1 MAASCARVYAPPPCR
16 TEREQWVSARQELG
30 WKELG
35 QLVWPYLWPREP
47 FELRVRVLIA
57 LGFLICAKLVN
68 ISIPFFLKSVVDQV
82 SRPGLLAIPLA
93 ALLAYGSAR
102 LGASIFSE
110 LRDAVFSKVGE
121 RAGRQMALSV
131 YEHLFALSLSYHLQ
145 RRTGE
150 LSRAIERGVKSM
162 SFILQTGL
170 FNLGPTILEFV
181 LVLGILLARYPISF
195 AAITFATVAAYAG
208 FTIFTTNW
216 RTRFR
221 REMNQRD
228 NEFSA
233 AAVDGLINYE
243 VVKAFA
249 NEGYERDRLDRSLAG
264 YERAAIKSQQ
274 TLSMLNAGQAGII
287 AVGVTGIMISATS
300 HVVAGT
306 LSVGDVVLVNAFLLQ
321 LYQPLNFLGVV
332 YRELRQSLTDL
343 ENIHSLLALRS
354 EIEDRPGAKP
364 LQVGGG
370 DVRFDNVVFDY
381 DTRRPMVKGVSLAI
395 PAGHKVAVV
404 GPSGSGKSTLVR
416 LLFRFYDATGGTIFI
431 DGQDIRAVTQLSLR
445 RAIGVVPQ
453 DTVLFNDT
461 VAANIAYGR
470 PGASQAEIEA
480 AARVAQIHNF
490 IESLPDGYG
499 TKVGE
504 RGLKLSGGEKQRVAI
519 ARVMLKNP
527 PVLVLDEATSALDSR
542 TEQALQEAL
551 ERVATGRTTLVI
563 AHRLSTVID
572 ADEIVVLEHGR
583 VIERGSHMQLLAQR
597 GLYAEMWRRQQESPD
612 SAAAE

>member
-1 MAASCARVYAPPPCR
+1 L
-16 TEREQWVSARQELG
+16 SAQRELG
-30 WKELG
+30 WKDLAR
-35 QLVWPYLWPREP
+35 LVGPHLWPRDSL
-47 FELRVRVLIA
+47 ELRARVVIASALLI
-57 LGFLICAKLVN
+57 LAKLVN
-68 ISIPFFLKSVVDQV
+68 ISVPFFLKAVVDEV
-82 SRPGLLAIPLA
+82 SRPRLAAIPLA
-93 ALLAYGSAR
+93 ALIAYGAAR
-102 LGASIFSE
+102 LGSALFGE
-110 LRDAVFSKVGE
+110 VQDAVFAKVGE
-121 RAGRQMALSV
+121 RAGRRMALRV
-131 YEHLFALSLSYHLQ
+131 YEHLFQLSLAYHLQ

-162 SFILQTGL
+162 SFLLQTAL
-170 FNLGPTILEFV
+170 FSMAPVLVEFV
-181 LVLGILLARYPISF
+181 LVIAVLLARYPLSF
-195 AAITFATVAAYAG
+195 AAITFATVGAYAV
-208 FTIFTTNW
+208 FTIVTTNW

-221 REMNQRD
+221 REMNERD
-228 NEFSA
+228 NEFSG

-249 NEGYERDRLDRSLAG
+249 NEDYESRRLDRSLAA
-264 YERAAIKSQQ
+264 YERAAVKSQR
-274 TLSMLNAGQAGII
+274 TLSFLNAGQAAII
-287 AVGVTGIMISATS
+287 AVGVTAIMIAAAS

-306 LSVGDVVLVNAFLLQ
+306 LSVGDIVLVNAFILQ
-321 LYQPLNFLGVV
+321 LYQPLNFLGVF

-343 ENIHSLLALRS
+343 ENIHGLFALRP
-354 EIEDRPGAKP
+354 EIADAADARPLDVA
-364 LQVGGG
+364 GGTVRFA
-370 DVRFDNVVFDY
+370 DVRFDY
-381 DTRRPMVKGVSLAI
+381 DPRRPILRGVSFEI

-416 LLFRFYDATGGTIFI
+416 LLFRFYEVSGGAITI
-431 DGQDIRAVTQLSLR
+431 DDQDVRAVTQLSLR

-470 PGASQAEIEA
+470 PGATQQEVEA
-480 AARVAQIHNF
+480 AARVAQIHDF
-490 IESLPDGYG
+490 IMSLPEGYA

-551 ERVATGRTTLVI
+551 ERVAAGRTTLVI

-572 ADEIVVLEHGR
+572 AEEIVVLEHGR
-583 VIERGSHMQLLAQR
+583 VVERGTHLGLLARR
-597 GLYAEMWRRQQESPD
+597 GLYADMWRRQQEAPE
-612 SAAAE
+612 ATAAE

>member
-1 MAASCARVYAPPPCR
+1 MLR
-16 TEREQWVSARQELG
+16 TLECVELEQCVTGPQELS
-30 WKELG
+30 WKDLAR
-35 QLVWPYLWPREP
+35 LVWPYLWPREP
-47 FELRVRVLIA
+47 LELRVRVLIA
-57 LGFLICAKLVN
+57 LGLLICAKLVN
-68 ISIPFFLKSVVDQV
+68 ISVPFFLKSVVDQV

-121 RAGRQMALSV
+121 RAGRQMALAV
-131 YEHLFALSLSYHLQ
+131 YEHLFALSLGYHLQ

-249 NEGYERDRLDRSLAG
+249 NEGYERERLDRSLAA
-264 YERAAIKSQQ
+264 YERAAIKSQK

-287 AVGVTGIMISATS
+287 AIGVTSIMISATS

-343 ENIHSLLALRS
+343 ENIPSCWRCS
-354 EIEDRPGAKP
+354 RISRM
-364 LQVGGG
+364 
-370 DVRFDNVVFDY
+370 
-381 DTRRPMVKGVSLAI
+381 RPMPSRCRS
-395 PAGHKVAVV
+395 PAG
-404 GPSGSGKSTLVR
+404 GS
-416 LLFRFYDATGGTIFI
+416 A
-431 DGQDIRAVTQLSLR
+431 
-445 RAIGVVPQ
+445 
-453 DTVLFNDT
+453 
-461 VAANIAYGR
+461 
-470 PGASQAEIEA
+470 
-480 AARVAQIHNF
+480 
-490 IESLPDGYG
+490 
-499 TKVGE
+499 
-504 RGLKLSGGEKQRVAI
+504 
-519 ARVMLKNP
+519 
-527 PVLVLDEATSALDSR
+527 SR
-542 TEQALQEAL
+542 TWCSTTTRA
-551 ERVATGRTTLVI
+551 GR
-563 AHRLSTVID
+563 S
-572 ADEIVVLEHGR
+572 
-583 VIERGSHMQLLAQR
+583 
-597 GLYAEMWRRQQESPD
+597 
-612 SAAAE
+612 